1 MRRGVLP
8 ATSGASCQR
17 LSASAPCP
25 CVCLWQ
31 GLFKGAG
38 VMIMVDLSLTLL
50 LESISL
56 AWTIQDLAKK
66 PLK

>member
-1 MRRGVLP
+1 
-8 ATSGASCQR
+8 
-17 LSASAPCP
+17 
-25 CVCLWQ
+25 
-31 GLFKGAG
+31 
-38 VMIMVDLSLTLL
+38 MIMVDLSLTLL